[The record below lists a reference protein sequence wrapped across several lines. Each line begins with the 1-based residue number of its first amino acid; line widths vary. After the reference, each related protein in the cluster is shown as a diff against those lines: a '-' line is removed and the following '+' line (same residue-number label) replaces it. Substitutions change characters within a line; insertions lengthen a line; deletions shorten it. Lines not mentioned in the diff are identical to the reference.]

1 MASIGRERVHCFNFL
16 RSLYQCLAYFFNF
29 FNFLFHYLIAFFLE
43 TNTKLVGTHEV
54 SLIGALILYFCLK
67 NVETHTHCIVKKGQQ
82 IIILL
87 LAINYLQ
94 RKLFSVMLSLW
105 LLLFNEDWF
114 QCVWQSVHCSGFRVY
129 YTPQIL
135 KQLLVNNNWVLFM
148 YMGKLIQL
156 VLCCLLQ
163 IAWIILYH

>member
-1 MASIGRERVHCFNFL
+1 MF
-16 RSLYQCLAYFFNF
+16 SLFFQF

-54 SLIGALILYFCLK
+54 SLILELWFCISVWKMLSLLRQILFM
-67 NVETHTHCIVKKGQQ
+67 EQTHTHCRVKKGQQ

>member
-1 MASIGRERVHCFNFL
+1 MFSLFFQFFPFSFPLFNSFFSRNQYKTCWYTWSKLNWSFDFVFL
-16 RSLYQCLAYFFNF
+16 SEKCWVYCIKSSSWNR
-29 FNFLFHYLIAFFLE
+29 HILI
-43 TNTKLVGTHEV
+43 V
-54 SLIGALILYFCLK
+54 IL
-67 NVETHTHCIVKKGQQ
+67 KGQQ
-82 IIILL
+82 MIILL

-94 RKLFSVMLSLW
+94 RKLVSVMLSLW

-114 QCVWQSVHCSGFRVY
+114 QCVWQSVHCSEFRVC